1 MIVQKRTFRIPEL
14 LLQSGAV
21 LREVQVGYETYGT
34 LNAEG
39 TNAILVCHFFSGTSH
54 CAGRY
59 HESDP
64 EPGYWDAIIGPGKA
78 IDTNKFF
85 VISSDVLSNVNAK
98 APNVVTTGPSSI
110 NPQTGRVYGSTFP
123 IVTIG
128 DFVTVQKQL
137 VDSLKIKRL
146 HAVCGPSMGALQT
159 LEWCVRFPDF
169 FDRAMPVIGP
179 GLTAEPYL
187 VSSLTQWCQPIL
199 DDPDFQNGDYYG
211 TGREPVKSLARAFK
225 LITFTALHQDWA
237 NRLFGR
243 RLADDGDPLREM
255 NARFAIDKH
264 LDDAGELRAQTADA
278 NSLLR
283 IARANQ
289 LFSIEERKN
298 KIRARFLML
307 PASTDLLMV
316 PAMAQRGAE
325 ELRRLGCDVQLH
337 FIEGHGGHLDG
348 LNAIGQCGDIIR
360 RFMEDAPTSARA

>member
-1 MIVQKRTFRIPEL
+1 VIAQKKMFCIPEL
-14 LLQSGAV
+14 KLQSGSV
-21 LREVQVGYETYGT
+21 LRDAQIGYETFGK

-85 VISSDVLSNVNAK
+85 VVSSDVLSNVNAK
-98 APNVVTTGPSSI
+98 TASVVSTGPASV

-128 DFVTVQKQL
+128 DFVTAQKIL
-137 VDSLKIKRL
+137 VDSLGIRHL

-159 LEWCVRFPDF
+159 LEWSVRFPEF
-169 FDRAMPVIGP
+169 LDRAMPVIGP
-179 GLTAEPYL
+179 GLSAEPYL
-187 VSSLTQWCQPIL
+187 ISMLSQWCQPIF

-211 TGREPVKSLARAFK
+211 TGREPSRGLAHAFK
-225 LITFTALHQDWA
+225 LITYTALHQDWA

-243 RLADDGDPLREM
+243 RLADDGDPLKEIG
-255 NARFAIDKH
+255 ARFAIDKH
-264 LDDAGELRAQTADA
+264 LDEAGILRAKTCDA
-278 NSLLR
+278 NAVLR

-289 LFSIEERKN
+289 LFTVEDRIE
-298 KIRARFLML
+298 RARAKFLMI
-307 PASTDLLMV
+307 PASSDLLMT
-316 PAMAQRGAE
+316 PKMALRGADR
-325 ELRRLGCDVQLH
+325 LRKLGRDVQVHIL
-337 FIEGHGGHLDG
+337 EGDGGHLDG
-348 LNAIGQCGDIIR
+348 LNLIGQATDVIR
-360 RFMEDAPTSARA
+360 AFMES